1 MEILAPLLVGIAL
14 FITIAVIVKT
24 VSDNKTRRQLIEKGV
39 LDDKLKSLFEEN
51 PELRVLSILK
61 WAFVLIGIGAAILV
75 GRMAPVGQ
83 DREYMFACMFLFAG
97 IGLVLY
103 YVIARHTL
111 GQK

>member
-1 MEILAPLLVGIAL
+1 MPSRWYRVR
-14 FITIAVIVKT
+14 IV
-24 VSDNKTRRQLIEKGV
+24 L
-39 LDDKLKSLFEEN
+39 
-51 PELRVLSILK
+51 
-61 WAFVLIGIGAAILV
+61 ILV